1 MAKENKMTKCFSKKQ
16 SNLIFILLLL
26 ILFLS
31 FAGGLS
37 LLRFNE
43 CREALGD
50 SPICYKYAIKGDL

>member
-1 MAKENKMTKCFSKKQ
+1 MVEEDKMTKCFSNKE
-16 SNLIFILLLL
+16 SNLIFVLLLL

-43 CREALGD
+43 CLEALGD
-50 SPICYKYAIKGDL
+50 APICYKYAIKGKI